1 MSLYSDVYS
10 TNSIHSFSTASEVYP
25 LKNSQIADSGSDTY
39 VCNNL
44 EHFDILHQAHEG
56 DIIQYDDAE
65 TVILGFGT
73 VCIKATSPSS
83 GKVPIWLNNVA
94 FIPGIHTSLL
104 SV

>member
-1 MSLYSDVYS
+1 MFLYSDVYS
-10 TNSIHSFSTASEVYP
+10 TNSIYSFSTASEVYP
-25 LKNSQIADSGSDTY
+25 LKNSWIADSGSDTY

-83 GKVPIWLNNVA
+83 GKVPI
-94 FIPGIHTSLL
+94 
-104 SV
+104 